1 MDPECILRI
10 ELIRFADG
18 LDMGMRERGNK
29 GDWIFW
35 GPSSQKDRVVIRQ
48 MGKAGGGQGRQG
60 CCLFHVGLVR
70 GEVSVRPL
78 SGDNELQVTCSLHMR
93 HQE

>member
-1 MDPECILRI
+1 MRV
-10 ELIRFADG
+10 ELIRFAVG

-29 GDWIFW
+29 GDWSFW

-60 CCLFHVGLVR
+60 CWLFHVGLVR
-70 GEVSVRPL
+70 REVSVRPL
-78 SGDNELQVTCSLHMR
+78 SGDNELQVTCSLHMGHR
-93 HQE
+93 E